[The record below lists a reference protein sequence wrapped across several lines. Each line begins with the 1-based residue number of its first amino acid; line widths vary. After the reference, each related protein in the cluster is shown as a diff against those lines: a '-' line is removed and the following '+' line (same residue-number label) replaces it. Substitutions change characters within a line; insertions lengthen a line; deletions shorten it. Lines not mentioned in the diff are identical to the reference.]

1 MTSSL
6 KLYSQSIT
14 QTWWVLLSNTWGKV
28 EKSWYKSSKVFRS
41 THRWRNTHKID
52 RCFRHQCRPWTVHQT
67 TTSISLER
75 LVVRQDS
82 IIKWFLN
89 LQQRSRRFFR
99 RSLRQRPLLISIR
112 IKITEW
118 VHQDR
123 HKNNLDSFKK
133 MFHQMA
139 CLPERIQ
146 IHSNG

>member
-14 QTWWVLLSNTWGKV
+14 QTWWVHLSSTSGRV
-28 EKSWYKSSKVFRS
+28 GKSWFKSSKVFRS
-41 THRWRNTHKID
+41 THRWRNIHKID
-52 RCFRHQCRPWTVHQT
+52 RCFRHQCRPLMVHQT

-75 LVVRQDS
+75 LVVQQDS

-89 LQQRSRRFFR
+89 LQQQNRRCFR
-99 RSLRQRPLLISIR
+99 RSLRQRQFLISSR

-118 VHQDR
+118 ARQDR